1 MVRAFLEEHA
11 HKYTY
16 LHYLKISL
24 FTLRLVVILLLFG
37 SEKGISIKKI
47 LSILLEKGLF
57 ITLAWATH
65 NRKAEVP
72 RGDIHRSSEFRKEK
86 D

>member
-1 MVRAFLEEHA
+1 MEEHA

-47 LSILLEKGLF
+47 LSILLEKGYSLLWHGRHTTGKLKNPEVTYTEAQSF
-57 ITLAWATH
+57 EK
-65 NRKAEVP
+65 RK
-72 RGDIHRSSEFRKEK
+72 IRK
-86 D
+86 